1 MKRYT
6 LLLLLLLP
14 LLISCREEA
23 PSAEEIAHHIAQHPV
38 TYTETYIISRNIL
51 KEYKDKEGHTSKA
64 IIPLKAKFTAQLDL
78 QKTRK
83 IVVRKE
89 ENMVWITLPAPE
101 ITLQFSKQSSSNA
114 IYCSDVSRSSFFETE
129 LNAYKD
135 EGRTLILKAILAKNI
150 PLELQKDAAMTL
162 ATLMG
167 EARFKQLD
175 YTIEVKKY
183 SEKDLLKLIVE
194 K

>member
-1 MKRYT
+1 MLFCVYRRT
-6 LLLLLLLP
+6 
-14 LLISCREEA
+14 
-23 PSAEEIAHHIAQHPV
+23 
-38 TYTETYIISRNIL
+38 
-51 KEYKDKEGHTSKA
+51 
-64 IIPLKAKFTAQLDL
+64 IPLHFP
-78 QKTRK
+78 
-83 IVVRKE
+83 
-89 ENMVWITLPAPE
+89 N
-101 ITLQFSKQSSSNA
+101 QSSSNP
-114 IYCSDVSRSSFFETE
+114 IYCTDVSRSSFFETE

-135 EGRTLILKAILAKNI
+135 EGRTIILKAILAKII